1 LQKLSLL
8 LPYFNRHYYSIIVT
22 VAKLILTVAIRLTD
36 RCTQAATALALSVS
50 ETILGKMLEATS
62 TSGGS
67 GGSANNSSSGGG
79 AAADASR
86 YGHNSSNS
94 TAGSVNGGHSIASNG
109 DDVST

>member
-1 LQKLSLL
+1 LWKQ
-8 LPYFNRHYYSIIVT
+8 
-22 VAKLILTVAIRLTD
+22 LILTVIVNSAILTAAELSPNIAIRMLFC
-36 RCTQAATALALSVS
+36 RYTQAATALALSVS

-79 AAADASR
+79 AAAADASR

-94 TAGSVNGGHSIASNG
+94 TAGSLNGGNSIASNG